1 MSKKINL
8 TNKKHLTKNTS
19 LFTSYKKHF
28 IILFLRLALNYV
40 AAATPAHGFWSTPYS
55 QFSPA
60 SSTRTVVKV
69 NHLEK
74 YKIAA

>member
-1 MSKKINL
+1 MGGLKDAPKC
-8 TNKKHLTKNTS
+8 TEQM
-19 LFTSYKKHF
+19 
-28 IILFLRLALNYV
+28 ILFRRLALNYV